1 MSYSWKL
8 GRIAGIPVYVHWTFS
23 ILIVWVIFNSWLRTG
38 DLLAALGEQ
47 PGDLDRMR
55 KIRVARLAQLRAV
68 RFHRIDIG
76 TVQHRLVR
84 VRIVGFDQ
92 IDKVRL
98 PHHRAAIPIRW

>member
-47 PGDLDRMR
+47 PGDTRRMPSNR
-55 KIRVARLAQLRAV
+55 PAAV
-68 RFHRIDIG
+68 
-76 TVQHRLVR
+76 TT
-84 VRIVGFDQ
+84 
-92 IDKVRL
+92 
-98 PHHRAAIPIRW
+98 